1 MFHAL
6 HLPSDS
12 SNSVDHLNKRV
23 AAFCFFII
31 GAQSCAASGNDKS
44 ERGDINRDSYVQDAS
59 STLPISSLL
68 IQECHTY
75 THRCHHHPLL
85 SIKYA
90 QPAQASTNLLAILSA
105 ISSAC
110 THILIPFTPFPYL
123 RPLAF
128 YLLSPGLLQVPGSAA
143 NKRPATVSAARARL
157 QGCGEPGRPGSERST
172 TRRAGRLRIRSRAPG
187 GSLAHSLTVRLAA
200 PRLYP
205 PSPIG
210 SSSRLHPGVLGLPLH
225 PLHLPPLQRTNAPSR
240 GEGRVVGSVSRLVLA
255 LP

>member
-12 SNSVDHLNKRV
+12 SNSADHHNMTV

-31 GAQSCAASGNDKS
+31 GAQRCAMSGNDKS
-44 ERGDINRDSYVQDAS
+44 ERGDINRDSYVRDAS
-59 STLPISSLL
+59 NTLLTSYLL

-75 THRCHHHPLL
+75 THHHHPLL
-85 SIKYA
+85 PLEHA
-90 QPAQASTNLLAILSA
+90 QPERASTNLLAILSA
-105 ISSAC
+105 ISAC

-143 NKRPATVSAARARL
+143 GERPAAVSAARS
-157 QGCGEPGRPGSERST
+157 GCRAAGSRATLDMEYNAPGQ
-172 TRRAGRLRIRSRAPG
+172 LRIRSRAPP
-187 GSLAHSLTVRLAA
+187 GSLALTLTLRPAA

-210 SSSRLHPGVLGLPLH
+210 SSFRIHPGVLGHPLH
-225 PLHLPPLQRTNAPSR
+225 PLHSPPPPPHTH
-240 GEGRVVGSVSRLVLA
+240 
-255 LP
+255 